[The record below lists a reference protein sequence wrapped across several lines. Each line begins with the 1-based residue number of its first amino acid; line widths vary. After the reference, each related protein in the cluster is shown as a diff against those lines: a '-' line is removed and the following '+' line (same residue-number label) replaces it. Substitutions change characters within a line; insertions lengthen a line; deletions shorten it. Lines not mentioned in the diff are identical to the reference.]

1 MSHIKNVEAFE
12 KLVGICAGYGA
23 QYNPAQRNLQVQNLS
38 SLLSSARSV
47 LQETGAAK
55 TNHDNAT
62 NAREVAY
69 TGLSQLGLRILSEMR
84 SGGVLSQTVDDA
96 NGMVRKLT
104 GRHAVSRAP
113 VSSEAVTAALP
124 TSKVPGSKGK
134 RTAIGLDHGSMAQY
148 FEKLLQT
155 VVAEQAYQPSTTDL
169 KVAALDGRL
178 QTLRTENAGVV
189 QAYALLSEAR
199 KKRNALLYGG
209 SGNLFNTAQA
219 VKQQVRA
226 TFGSNSAAFREVRK
240 IRFTKPVK

>member
-38 SLLSSARSV
+38 DLLSNARSV
-47 LQETGAAK
+47 LQETGTAK

-113 VSSEAVTAALP
+113 VLSEATTALP
-124 TSKVPGSKGK
+124 SGKMAGSKGK

-155 VVAEQAYQPSTTDL
+155 VIAEQAYQPSTTDL
-169 KVAALDGRL
+169 KVATLDNRL
-178 QTLRTENAGVV
+178 QTLRKENAGVV

-226 TFGSNSAAFREVRK
+226 AFGSNSAAFREVRK